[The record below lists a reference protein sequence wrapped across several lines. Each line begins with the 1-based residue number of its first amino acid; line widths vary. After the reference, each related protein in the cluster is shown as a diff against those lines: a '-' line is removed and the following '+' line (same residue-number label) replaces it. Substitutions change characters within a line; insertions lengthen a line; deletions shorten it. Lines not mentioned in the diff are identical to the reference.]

1 MWRNQTEL
9 KYIKGKHAFSS
20 RLKLTSRRLCR
31 TLVEEYIKLI
41 KLKEQSRIRKI
52 ADHEGDKG
60 RIAEIFQRINQAREQ
75 LVVRI
80 SVIVVIFPVSLC
92 PPSV

>member
-1 MWRNQTEL
+1 LND
-9 KYIKGKHAFSS
+9 IKRKHAFSS
-20 RLKLTSRRLCR
+20 RHKLTIGRLCR
-31 TLVEEYIKLI
+31 TLVEEVTKLI

-60 RIAEIFQRINQAREQ
+60 RIAEIFHRINQAREQ

-80 SVIVVIFPVSLC
+80 YVIVVIFAVSLFL
-92 PPSV
+92 PSV

>member
-1 MWRNQTEL
+1 M
-9 KYIKGKHAFSS
+9 
-20 RLKLTSRRLCR
+20 
-31 TLVEEYIKLI
+31 EEWTKLI
-41 KLKEQSRIRKI
+41 ELKEQSRIRKI

-80 SVIVVIFPVSLC
+80 CVIVVTFHISLFL
-92 PPSV
+92 PSV